1 MSEVDQIQCSI
12 DIPDDKIADWIID
25 DSDADANA
33 NATTTK
39 PPKPKIP
46 RVPVQVISEKQKYY
60 VPRAVSIG
68 PYYFKD
74 PKLQVVQKLKAVFT
88 MKLLNHNKETL
99 KILYKKLGE
108 SHRVQELREYYEEGS
123 ITEYSNKEFA
133 KMMLLDSCFI
143 LHFIKSLLKDEGL
156 EELYDENPNL
166 FWLVYQDLLL
176 LQNQIPFKVL
186 KEVMSLGNICDLDQI
201 CKFIVTIEW
210 LDLDMIDQ
218 SETVGSAV
226 QSAVQD
232 LKSGIT
238 DNEPYHLLHLLHRT
252 RAPQAHD
259 RRKTDYSTKSSTFPN
274 VNQLLD
280 VGVRFKP
287 AADDNISLD
296 EVEFSN
302 GCCMFSA
309 TVQLPSITLAPDD
322 STKLFWLNLIAYERW
337 SVKNDAWVI
346 SYVCLLQSMI
356 SNHED
361 VKVLKNAG
369 VLESFLGNDRDVVA
383 FFDDIT
389 TDLVPRNKT
398 YIDVMDAI
406 QGHSDDW
413 NESAFSEFSKEYR
426 KSPWKFISLVGAFI
440 ALFLTAVQTY
450 FTVWSLE

>member
-1 MSEVDQIQCSI
+1 MSELYQIQCSI
-12 DIPDDKIADWIID
+12 DIPDDEIADWIID
-25 DSDADANA
+25 DSDANA
-33 NATTTK
+33 NATTKK

-46 RVPVQVISEKQKYY
+46 RVPEQVISEKQKYY

-68 PYYFKD
+68 PYYFNKD
-74 PKLQVVQKLKAVFT
+74 PKLQVVQKLKTVFT

-108 SHRVQELREYYEEGS
+108 SHMVQELRDYYEQGS
-123 ITEYSNKEFA
+123 TTEYSNKDFT

-143 LHFIKSLLKDEGL
+143 LHFIHSLWEDAGL

-166 FWLVYQDLLL
+166 FWFVYHDLML

-186 KEVMSLGNICDLDQI
+186 KQVMSLGNICGLDQI

-218 SETVGSAV
+218 SDAVRSAV

-232 LKSGIT
+232 LRSRIM
-238 DNEPYHLLHLLHRT
+238 DENEPHHLLHLLHGT
-252 RAPQAHD
+252 RAPQARD
-259 RRKTDYSTKSSTFPN
+259 GRKTDYSTKSSTFPN

-296 EVEFSN
+296 KVEFSN

-322 STKLFWLNLIAYERW
+322 SSKLFWLNLIAYERW

-369 VLESFLGNDRDVVA
+369 VLESFLGNDHDVVVL
-383 FFDDIT
+383 FNDIT

-406 QGHSDDW
+406 QRHSDYW

-440 ALFLTAVQTY
+440 ALFLTSVQTY

>member
-1 MSEVDQIQCSI
+1 MSELYQIQCSI
-12 DIPDDKIADWIID
+12 DILDDKIADWIID
-25 DSDADANA
+25 DSDANA
-33 NATTTK
+33 NAITKK

-46 RVPVQVISEKQKYY
+46 RVPVEVISKKQKYY

-74 PKLQVVQKLKAVFT
+74 PTLQVVQKLKTVFT

-99 KILYKKLGE
+99 KMLYKKLGE
-108 SHRVQELREYYEEGS
+108 SHMVQELRDYYEEGS
-123 ITEYSNKEFA
+123 TTKYSNKDFT

-166 FWLVYQDLLL
+166 LWLVYHDLLL

-186 KEVMSLGNICDLDQI
+186 QEVMNLGDIDDLDQI
-201 CKFIVTIEW
+201 CKFIVTVEW

-218 SETVGSAV
+218 SEAVRSAV

-232 LKSGIT
+232 LKLGIT

-252 RAPQAHD
+252 RAPQARD

-274 VNQLLD
+274 VNQLVD

-296 EVEFSN
+296 KVEFSN
-302 GCCMFSA
+302 RCLFLA
-309 TVQLPSITLAPDD
+309 TVQLPSITLVKDD
-322 STKLFWLNLIAYERW
+322 STMLFWLNLIAYERW

-346 SYVCLLQSMI
+346 SYV
-356 SNHED
+356 
-361 VKVLKNAG
+361 
-369 VLESFLGNDRDVVA
+369 
-383 FFDDIT
+383 
-389 TDLVPRNKT
+389 
-398 YIDVMDAI
+398 
-406 QGHSDDW
+406 
-413 NESAFSEFSKEYR
+413 
-426 KSPWKFISLVGAFI
+426 
-440 ALFLTAVQTY
+440 
-450 FTVWSLE
+450 